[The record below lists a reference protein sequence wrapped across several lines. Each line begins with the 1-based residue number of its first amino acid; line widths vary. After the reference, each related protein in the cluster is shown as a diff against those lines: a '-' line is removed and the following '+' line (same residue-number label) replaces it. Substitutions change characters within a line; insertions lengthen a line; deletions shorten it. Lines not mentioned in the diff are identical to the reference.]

1 MGQRFVQFRKMLI
14 CICIESLEKAIGE
27 GLSPAIQFSDRRWND
42 ESSGITIRMKT
53 PTEVFLK
60 ISLGLF

>member
-42 ESSGITIRMKT
+42 ESSGISITMDIQN
-53 PTEVFLK
+53 EV
-60 ISLGLF
+60 S